1 MSQVKGII
9 GSSPTRLLWTIQETA
24 GVLKV
29 STRTVWRLVS
39 SGDLKTTRL
48 GRCVR
53 VVASSVDEFIDRGGA
68 R

>member
-1 MSQVKGII
+1 MSQVKAVADP
-9 GSSPTRLLWTIQETA
+9 SPSRRLWTIKETA
-24 GVLKV
+24 GVLRV

-39 SGDLKTTRL
+39 SGDLKATRL

-53 VVASSVDEFIDRGGA
+53 VVAASVDEFIERGGA